1 MKQTEGSEETGLLA
15 QPTERVL
22 GASLGAP
29 PASQQGF
36 SGGRCSALPPG
47 LSQGSKTGAAPS
59 RWRFSLREDNA
70 TALRFPL
77 RKSLEVQEPKVL
89 QCNPCPS
96 APTQSLLP
104 EPMARAAPRCCCSQR
119 ISTTS
124 IALQYEPVQ
133 ILTCSMLLKP
143 RPSACSA
150 ETLRDRGA
158 EDHAGGSPALSGS
171 RGIPFSP
178 TNALCLLLPAP
189 KAGCQWISPLPE
201 VVSGRAG
208 AGGPATVAIQL
219 PCLWA
224 GVDQVRKGH
233 TYTTVFVSSA
243 PGAPAA
249 PCTVAPSLCP
259 QSLGWP
265 NPQGW

>member
-29 PASQQGF
+29 PASQQSF

-47 LSQGSKTGAAPS
+47 LSPGSKTGAAPS
-59 RWRFSLREDNA
+59 GWRFSLCEDNA
-70 TALRFPL
+70 TALRFPP

-124 IALQYEPVQ
+124 IALQYEPVR

-178 TNALCLLLPAP
+178 TNAPCLLLPAP
-189 KAGCQWISPLPE
+189 KAGCQWISPPSE

-208 AGGPATVAIQL
+208 GDQPRWQSSSPVFGQEWIRSGKDTLIQRCVSHPLQEPQQL
-219 PCLWA
+219 PARSRLLPFVLRVWA
-224 GVDQVRKGH
+224 GQ
-233 TYTTVFVSSA
+233 T
-243 PGAPAA
+243 
-249 PCTVAPSLCP
+249 
-259 QSLGWP
+259 
-265 NPQGW
+265 PQGW